1 MAAPSPELAGEA
13 QPQSVAGG
21 AKAILWRI
29 AEKLGA
35 LVILIAILAV
45 MTVFYPD
52 FVTTSNLLT
61 IGLQATTRAILAI
74 GVTLVIIS
82 GGIDRSVGTVM
93 SLSMVGMA
101 TVMINMGEPMWV
113 GIPIAVAA
121 GALAG
126 LVNGVLVTFGGL
138 PPFIATLGMLGIAQG
153 TALSLS
159 KGYSMYGFPPSFE
172 FIGGGVLFGIPF
184 PLYIL
189 VAVALLM
196 GFVFHHT
203 RVGRYAYAIGGN
215 EEGVRR
221 TGVNIRR
228 YKMSLYVICGA
239 LSGTASIVLASRIN
253 SAHPGV
259 GYGYE
264 LDAIAASVIGG
275 ASLMGGRGS
284 VSGAIIGAIIMA
296 TIRFGL
302 NVLGMSP
309 FLQQIA
315 VGAILIA
322 AVFLDNLRLKHEAR
336 VSKARFHR

>member
-1 MAAPSPELAGEA
+1 MAASAPTKADE
-13 QPQSVAGG
+13 PQSG
-21 AKAILWRI
+21 AISARNFAWRI
-29 AEKLGA
+29 AEKAGA
-35 LVILIAILAV
+35 LLILALILLV
-45 MTVFYPD
+45 MTIFYPD
-52 FVTTSNLLT
+52 FASTSNLLT

-74 GVTLVIIS
+74 GVTLVIVS
-82 GGIDRSVGTVM
+82 GGIDLSVGTVM
-93 SLSMVGMA
+93 SLAMVAMA
-101 TVMINMGEPMWV
+101 TFMINLGQPMWV
-113 GIPIAVAA
+113 GIPVAVAV
-121 GALAG
+121 GGFAG
-126 LVNGVLVTFGGL
+126 LTNGFLITYGGL

-159 KGYSMYGFPPSFE
+159 KGYSMYGFPESFQ
-172 FIGGGVLFGIPF
+172 FIGGGTLFGIPF

-189 VAVALLM
+189 VVVALFM
-196 GFVFHHT
+196 GFVFHQT
-203 RVGRYAYAIGGN
+203 KVGRYAFAIGGN
-215 EEGVRR
+215 EEGVRL
-221 TGVNIRR
+221 TGVNVRH
-228 YKMSLYVICGA
+228 YKLSLYVICGA

-284 VSGAIIGAIIMA
+284 VSGAIIGAFIMA

-315 VGAILIA
+315 VGVILIS

-336 VSKARFHR
+336 VSKARFHH

>member
-1 MAAPSPELAGEA
+1 MA
-13 QPQSVAGG
+13 QPFAGQSAGG
-21 AKAILWRI
+21 ALSSVRTVAWRI

-35 LVILIAILAV
+35 VLILFLIFLV
-45 MTVFYPD
+45 MTVFYPN

-82 GGIDRSVGTVM
+82 GGIDLSVGTVM
-93 SLSMVGMA
+93 SLSMVTMA
-101 TVMINMGEPMWV
+101 MMVINLGQPLWLGFPVAMAV
-113 GIPIAVAA
+113 GGV
-121 GALAG
+121 AG
-126 LVNGVLVTFGGL
+126 LINGLLITAGGL

-159 KGYSMYGFPPSFE
+159 KGNSMYGFPESFQW
-172 FIGGGVLFGIPF
+172 IGGGTLFGIPV

-189 VAVALLM
+189 CAVALLM
-196 GFVFHHT
+196 GFVFHQT
-203 RVGRYAYAIGGN
+203 KVGRYAFAIGGN

-221 TGVNIRR
+221 TGVSVAG
-228 YKMSLYVICGA
+228 YKVSFYVICGV

-264 LDAIAASVIGG
+264 LDAIAAAVIGG

-315 VGAILIA
+315 VGVILIG
-322 AVFLDNLRLKHEAR
+322 AVFLDNLRLKHEVR
-336 VSKARFHR
+336 LSKVRL

>member
-1 MAAPSPELAGEA
+1 MAAPSAVGEA
-13 QPQSVAGG
+13 QAGASG
-21 AKAILWRI
+21 ARIIVWRL

-35 LVILIAILAV
+35 LLILVVILLA
-45 MTVFYPD
+45 MTALYPA
-52 FVTTSNLLT
+52 FLTTSNLLT

-82 GGIDRSVGTVM
+82 GGIDLSVGTVM
-93 SLSMVGMA
+93 SLSMVCMA
-101 TVMINMGEPMWV
+101 TFIINMGQPMWI
-113 GIPIAVAA
+113 GILVAVATGGIA
-121 GALAG
+121 GFINGALI
-126 LVNGVLVTFGGL
+126 TIGGL

-159 KGYSMYGFPPSFE
+159 NGYSMYGFPDSFQ

-189 VAVALLM
+189 AVIALLM

-221 TGVNIRR
+221 TGVNVGR
-228 YKMSLYVICGA
+228 YKWTLYVICGA

-284 VSGAIIGAIIMA
+284 ISGAIIGAIIMA

-315 VGAILIA
+315 VGSILIS
-322 AVFLDNLRLKHEAR
+322 AVFLDNLRLKQEAR
-336 VSKARFHR
+336 ISKARFQT

>member
-1 MAAPSPELAGEA
+1 MAAPAPAKADE
-13 QPQSVAGG
+13 PQSG
-21 AKAILWRI
+21 AISARDFAWRV
-29 AEKLGA
+29 AEKAGA
-35 LVILIAILAV
+35 LLILALILLV
-45 MTVFYPD
+45 MTIFYPD
-52 FVTTSNLLT
+52 FASTSNLLT

-74 GVTLVIIS
+74 GATLVIVS
-82 GGIDRSVGTVM
+82 GGIDLSVGTVM
-93 SLSMVGMA
+93 SLAMVAMA
-101 TVMINMGEPMWV
+101 TAMINLGQPMWV
-113 GIPIAVAA
+113 GIPVAVAV
-121 GALAG
+121 GGFAG
-126 LVNGVLVTFGGL
+126 LINGFLITYGGL

-159 KGYSMYGFPPSFE
+159 KGYSMYGFPESFQ
-172 FIGGGVLFGIPF
+172 FIGGGTLFGIPF

-189 VAVALLM
+189 VVVGLFM
-196 GFVFHHT
+196 GFVFHQT
-203 RVGRYAYAIGGN
+203 KVGRYAFAIGGN

-221 TGVNIRR
+221 TGVNLRQ
-228 YKMSLYVICGA
+228 YKLSLYVICGA

-284 VSGAIIGAIIMA
+284 VTGAIIGAFIMA

-315 VGAILIA
+315 VGVILIS

-336 VSKARFHR
+336 ISKARFITRV

>member
-1 MAAPSPELAGEA
+1 MI
-13 QPQSVAGG
+13 V
-21 AKAILWRI
+21 
-29 AEKLGA
+29 
-35 LVILIAILAV
+35 
-45 MTVFYPD
+45 
-52 FVTTSNLLT
+52 
-61 IGLQATTRAILAI
+61 
-74 GVTLVIIS
+74 S
-82 GGIDRSVGTVM
+82 GGIDLSVGTVM
-93 SLSMVGMA
+93 SLSMVAMA
-101 TVMINMGEPMWV
+101 TFMINMGQPMWI
-113 GIPIAVAA
+113 GIPVAVATGGSPA
-121 GALAG
+121 CI
-126 LVNGVLVTFGGL
+126 NGVLVTFGGL

-189 VAVALLM
+189 LGDRAADGLRLPPHAGRALRLRDRRQRGGRAPHRRQRPALQDVA
-196 GFVFHHT
+196 
-203 RVGRYAYAIGGN
+203 I
-215 EEGVRR
+215 
-221 TGVNIRR
+221 
-228 YKMSLYVICGA
+228 YVICGA

-309 FLQQIA
+309 FLQRSPSA
-315 VGAILIA
+315 P
-322 AVFLDNLRLKHEAR
+322 
-336 VSKARFHR
+336 S

>member
-1 MAAPSPELAGEA
+1 MAAPSPKIADESQPGAGVTGA
-13 QPQSVAGG
+13 RIVA
-21 AKAILWRI
+21 WRI

-35 LVILIAILAV
+35 LLILAAILLV
-45 MTVFYPD
+45 MTIFYPD

-74 GVTLVIIS
+74 GVTLVIVS
-82 GGIDRSVGTVM
+82 GGIDLSVGTVM
-93 SLSMVGMA
+93 SLSMVTMA
-101 TVMINMGEPMWV
+101 TFMINLGQPMWV
-113 GIPIAVAA
+113 GIPIAVAV
-121 GALAG
+121 GGFAG
-126 LVNGVLVTFGGL
+126 LINGFLVTIGGL

-159 KGYSMYGFPPSFE
+159 KGYSMYGFPESFQ
-172 FIGGGVLFGIPF
+172 FIGGGTLFGIPF

-196 GFVFHHT
+196 GFVFRHT
-203 RVGRYAYAIGGN
+203 KVGRYAFAIGGN

-221 TGVNIRR
+221 TGVSIGR
-228 YKMSLYVICGA
+228 YKLSFYIICGA

-284 VSGAIIGAIIMA
+284 VSGAIIGAFIMA

-315 VGAILIA
+315 VGAILIG

>member
-1 MAAPSPELAGEA
+1 MAAAVPRTRILA
-13 QPQSVAGG
+13 
-21 AKAILWRI
+21 WRI
-29 AEKLGA
+29 AEKLGSVLIL
-35 LVILIAILAV
+35 LVILLA
-45 MTVFYPD
+45 MTAFYPD

-82 GGIDRSVGTVM
+82 GGIDLSVGTVM
-93 SLSMVGMA
+93 SLSMVAMG
-101 TVMINMGEPMWV
+101 VVVINFGLPL
-113 GIPIAVAA
+113 PIGLAVAVA
-121 GALAG
+121 TGAAAG
-126 LVNGVLVTFGGL
+126 LINGFLVSSGGL

-153 TALSLS
+153 TALSMS
-159 KGYSMYGFPPSFE
+159 SGYSMYGFPESFQ
-172 FIGGGVLFGIPF
+172 FIGGGTLLGIPF

-189 VAVALLM
+189 AAIALLM

-203 RVGRYAYAIGGN
+203 RIGRYAFAIGGN

-221 TGVNIRR
+221 AGISVGR
-228 YKMSLYVICGA
+228 YKLALYVICGA

-259 GYGYE
+259 GFGYE

-284 VSGAIIGAIIMA
+284 VSGAIVGAVIMA

-315 VGAILIA
+315 VGAILIG

-336 VSKARFHR
+336 LSKLRL

>member
-1 MAAPSPELAGEA
+1 MAAPSAAGEA
-13 QPQSVAGG
+13 KVG
-21 AKAILWRI
+21 ASAARIIAWRLN
-29 AEKLGA
+29 EKLGA
-35 LVILIAILAV
+35 LLILAV
-45 MTVFYPD
+45 ILLAMTAFYPA
-52 FVTTSNLLT
+52 FLTTSNLLT

-82 GGIDRSVGTVM
+82 GGIDLSVGTVM
-93 SLSMVGMA
+93 SLSMVCMA
-101 TVMINMGEPMWV
+101 TFIINMGLPIWI
-113 GIPIAVAA
+113 GILVAVATGGIA
-121 GALAG
+121 GFINGALI
-126 LVNGVLVTFGGL
+126 TIGGL

-159 KGYSMYGFPPSFE
+159 NGYSMYGFPDSFQ

-189 VAVALLM
+189 AVIALLM

-221 TGVNIRR
+221 TGVNVRR
-228 YKMSLYVICGA
+228 YKWGLYVICGA
-239 LSGTASIVLASRIN
+239 LSGAASIVLASRIN

-284 VSGAIIGAIIMA
+284 VSGAIVGASIMA

-315 VGAILIA
+315 VGSILIA

-336 VSKARFHR
+336 ISRARFQT